1 MCLVR
6 SNEYK
11 NNKKIYIDMYIV
23 LFSIVIS
30 AVILGAYQYID
41 SINRDSNA
49 EPYDIS
55 RDLFTVNNIMAY
67 MLIASSVF
75 FVMYMAF
82 NDDSDIFSSLGIMEN
97 DIDNRYEIKKINV
110 NPSVLRNTT
119 DPMKM
124 GFEPYN
130 SGGEGN
136 ASGSETCSVSSAAS
150 AASATSSDCSV
161 DSE

>member
-1 MCLVR
+1 
-6 SNEYK
+6 
-11 NNKKIYIDMYIV
+11 MYIV

-41 SINRDSNA
+41 SINRDSNT
-49 EPYDIS
+49 EPYDVS
-55 RDLFTVNNIMAY
+55 KDLLTANNIMAY
-67 MLIASSVF
+67 ILIASGVF

-82 NDDSDIFSSLGIMEN
+82 NDDIDIFSSLGIIEN
-97 DIDNRYEIKKINV
+97 TGYEIKKMNV

-130 SGGEGN
+130 SDGGGSGGSNGN
-136 ASGSETCSVSSAAS
+136 SVSDGGGGDASSVSSSECS
-150 AASATSSDCSV
+150 ADSD
-161 DSE
+161 